1 MHLRNTDAL
10 HNVALHKFPIL
21 FYSIRV
27 SKRTSRQHLS
37 APPTFTVT
45 QNASIPPARKPPV
58 LSLWTN
64 YLEQS
69 VISQLW
75 DSLIIVGAD
84 I

>member
-27 SKRTSRQHLS
+27 SKRTSWQHLS
-37 APPTFTVT
+37 APPTFPVT

-64 YLEQS
+64 YLS
-69 VISQLW
+69 
-75 DSLIIVGAD
+75 SLNYGTRWSS
-84 I
+84 